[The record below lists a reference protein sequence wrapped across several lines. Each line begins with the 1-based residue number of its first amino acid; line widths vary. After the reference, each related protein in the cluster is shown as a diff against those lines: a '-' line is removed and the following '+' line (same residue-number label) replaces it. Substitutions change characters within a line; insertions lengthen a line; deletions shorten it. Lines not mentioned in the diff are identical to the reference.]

1 MKKKIL
7 YVEDEPFLG
16 KVVKETLEFRGYK
29 VLLKND
35 GAVALQGLEEFSPD
49 ICILDVMLPIID
61 GFSLCASIR
70 EKYPR
75 LPVIFLTAKNQTD
88 DVARG
93 FDVGG
98 TDYIRKP
105 FSIEELILRIE
116 NQLKLHLAI
125 IPEMKGDKK
134 IIRLSNFEYTPDE
147 YELKSG
153 DITIRLSNRE
163 AQVLNMLVAHA
174 NNIVDRKKL
183 LKDVWGDDSFFNSR
197 NLDVYIRRLRE
208 YFLPD
213 PALKIITLKGKGYR
227 FVVPV

>member
-49 ICILDVMLPIID
+49 ICILDVMLPIVD

-134 IIRLSNFEYTPDE
+134 IIRLSNFEYMPDE

-163 AQVLNMLVAHA
+163 SQVLNMLVAHA

-197 NLDVYIRRLRE
+197 NLDVYIRRLRD

>member
-35 GAVALQGLEEFSPD
+35 GAAALVGLEEFSPD
-49 ICILDVMLPIID
+49 ICILDVMLPIVD
-61 GFSLCASIR
+61 GFSLCEKIR
-70 EKYPR
+70 EIHPR

-93 FDVGG
+93 FDAGG
-98 TDYIRKP
+98 TDYMRKP

-116 NQLKLHLAI
+116 NQFKLHQSI
-125 IPEMKGDKK
+125 RPEIKGDKK
-134 IIRLSNFEYTPDE
+134 IIRLSTFEYSPDE
-147 YELKSG
+147 YELRNGENS
-153 DITIRLSNRE
+153 IRLSNRE
-163 AQVLNMLVAHA
+163 AQVLDMLVAHA
-174 NNIVDRKKL
+174 NDIVDRKKL
-183 LKDVWGDDSFFNSR
+183 LKVVWGDDSFFNSR
-197 NLDVYIRRLRE
+197 NLDVYIRRLRD

-213 PALKIITLKGKGYR
+213 SAIRIITLKGKGYR
-227 FVVPV
+227 FIVPV